1 MKDALNTMYIGTK
14 IRIARRIDD
23 FKENESGVS
32 SIVATVLLILVVVL
46 LAAAF
51 WEHISEWFE
60 ETWDTIM
67 GEASKIKE

>member
-51 WEHISEWFE
+51 WEYIDEWFE

-67 GEASKIKE
+67 GEADKIK